1 VAARPPRLAAFR
13 APVNRPPE
21 STRFVDDILAE
32 LASRQFGPSA
42 WMRFFG
48 RSLARSAAQA
58 RIRPAAAVEVT
69 AIHLVAAAGSVRW
82 ALASWLLCITHL
94 GLLGDRRTLG
104 WPDRLTLV
112 RALLPALGPDS
123 RWTAP
128 LSLATDFLDG
138 RLARRGGGSA
148 FGAFADP
155 IADGVFW
162 SWYALRWDPS
172 PWLRWVPITLFGGSV
187 AVIAGA
193 YFARGRTIDY
203 PRPMAIR
210 YASGIMQI
218 VLTLRSVR
226 RRPGSP

>member
-1 VAARPPRLAAFR
+1 MAARPPRPVAFR
-13 APVNRPPE
+13 APINRPAE

-32 LASRQFGPSA
+32 LASRQYGLSA
-42 WMRFFG
+42 WMRFLG

-58 RIRPAAAVEVT
+58 RIRRAAAAEVT
-69 AIHLVAAAGSVRW
+69 AIHLAAAAGSRRW

-94 GLLGDRRTLG
+94 GLLGARRTLG

-112 RALLPALGPDS
+112 RALLPAMAPDS

-128 LSLATDFLDG
+128 LALATDFVDG

-148 FGAFADP
+148 FGEFADP

-162 SWYALRWDPS
+162 SWYALRWEAN

-187 AVIAGA
+187 AVIAVA
-193 YFARGRTIDY
+193 YFARGRTVDY
-203 PRPMAIR
+203 PRPVAVR

-218 VLTLRSVR
+218 VLTLRAMRLVAR
-226 RRPGSP
+226 